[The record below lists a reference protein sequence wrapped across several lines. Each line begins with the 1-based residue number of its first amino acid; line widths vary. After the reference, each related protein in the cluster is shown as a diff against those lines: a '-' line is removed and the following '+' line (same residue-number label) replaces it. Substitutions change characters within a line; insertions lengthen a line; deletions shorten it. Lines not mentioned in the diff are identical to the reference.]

1 MPEKIAIRIKQRR
14 KELGL
19 SQIALA
25 KSCGV
30 GQPTVANWE
39 GGGHTPR
46 QASIHKIAA
55 ALEIDE
61 VWLLTGE
68 HQSDRDS
75 LNRYLMRP
83 IRHVAVFNWPSNAQ
97 ALKRSAPKTYIAV
110 TALRDNMFALQLS
123 SDRDKFKAN
132 TTLIFSPDYNAEE
145 PGVFLNL
152 SENTYSL
159 STHHSEDSQ
168 ARLVYSLTPH

>member
-1 MPEKIAIRIKQRR
+1 MPENIAIRIKQRR

-83 IRHVAVFNWPSNAQ
+83 IRHVAVFDWPYKADTLQ
-97 ALKRSAPKTYIAV
+97 RSAPKTYIAV
-110 TALRDNMFALQLS
+110 TALRDNMFALQITA
-123 SDRDKFKAN
+123 DRDGFKAN

-152 SENTYSL
+152 VKNAYSL
-159 STHHSEDSQ
+159 SPHHSEDSQ